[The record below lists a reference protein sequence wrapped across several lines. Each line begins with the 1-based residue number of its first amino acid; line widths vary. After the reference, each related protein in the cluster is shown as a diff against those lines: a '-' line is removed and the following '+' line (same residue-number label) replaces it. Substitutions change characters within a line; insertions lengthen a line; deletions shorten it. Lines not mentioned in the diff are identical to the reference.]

1 MHDVTGNGGDNDRA
15 RLRSV
20 TQGERLGG
28 FVYGTIVV
36 LSVIVTGTKAFPSA
50 PGHVA
55 ALVAVTTVVFWL
67 AHVYAHGIAFSI
79 GRDTH
84 LSLPE
89 LGHIAHREASIVV
102 AGCPPAAA
110 LVLGAVGVLAE
121 QTAIRFAY
129 GLGLAV
135 LGATGLAFAR
145 VERLGYLRTFI
156 AVTMNLAIGVALIG
170 LKVFVVH

>member
-1 MHDVTGNGGDNDRA
+1 MLDVTGDGGGSGRA
-15 RLRSV
+15 GLPGAA
-20 TQGERLGG
+20 QGERLGG

-36 LSVIVTGTKAFPSA
+36 LSVIVTGTKAFPSE

-55 ALVAVTTVVFWL
+55 ALVAVTTIVFWL
-67 AHVYAHGIAFSI
+67 AHVYAQGIAFSV
-79 GRDTH
+79 GSGTH
-84 LSLPE
+84 LSLDE
-89 LGHIAHREASIVV
+89 LRHIAHREASIVV
-102 AGCPPAAA
+102 AGFPPAAA
-110 LVLGAVGVLAE
+110 LALGAVGVFSE

-145 VERLGYLRTFI
+145 VERLGHLRTLI
-156 AVTMNLAIGVALIG
+156 AISTNLAIGVALIG